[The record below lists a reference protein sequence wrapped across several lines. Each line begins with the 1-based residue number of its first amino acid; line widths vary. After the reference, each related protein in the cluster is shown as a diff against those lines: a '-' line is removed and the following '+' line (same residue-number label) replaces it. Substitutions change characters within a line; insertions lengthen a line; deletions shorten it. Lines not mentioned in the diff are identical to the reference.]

1 MLRSWLVLKQISI
14 LFMTKKIKL
23 AEDFSLFSKINHELR
38 NPIHGISGLSNYLN
52 ENWSRLDDKTKNSC
66 VRDIS
71 QAANMLQNLIDSLF
85 QLSSINS
92 SHISYHPKKIDV
104 LALCQE
110 TIDKIKLFIID
121 KTAINIFLEC
131 KEKEIYIMIDE
142 FWINQ
147 LLYNLIGNAQKHS
160 GAKNIK
166 VKIDSEENNII
177 VSVIDDGVGIPKN
190 ELASIFEPFTQSSA
204 TSLSNKGSGLGLT
217 ICKEVIAAHRGTIIA
232 KNNSEGGASV
242 IFTIPKK

>member
-1 MLRSWLVLKQISI
+1 MV
-14 LFMTKKIKL
+14 KKIKS
-23 AEDFSLFSKINHELR
+23 AEDFSLFSKMNHELR

-52 ENWSRLDDKTKNSC
+52 ENWDSLDDKTKESC

-71 QAANMLQNLIDSLF
+71 QAANILQNLIDRLF
-85 QLSSINS
+85 QLSSINN
-92 SHISYHPKKIDV
+92 SHISYHPKNVNI
-104 LALCQE
+104 LALSQE
-110 TIDKIKLFIID
+110 TINNIKLFIID
-121 KTAINIFLEC
+121 KTAINIFLES

-147 LLYNLIGNAQKHS
+147 LLYNLISNAQKHA

-166 VKIDSEENNII
+166 VKIDSEENNVVI
-177 VSVIDDGVGIPKN
+177 SVIDDGVGIPKN
-190 ELASIFEPFTQSSA
+190 ELATIFEPFTQSSA

-217 ICKEVIAAHRGTIIA
+217 ICKEVVAAHKGTIIA

-242 IFTIPKK
+242 IFTIPKNR